1 MTETPARRPS
11 KPWCTLEVLRTER
24 VSEHMVRVH
33 AGGPGFAGFVL
44 NEYTDRYVKIAFPRP
59 GVAYPEPFDPAWAQE
74 NLSPAEQPVT
84 RTYTIRH
91 VDLEAQELAI
101 DFVVHG
107 DEGLAGPWAA
117 RAVPGD
123 RFTFRGPGGGYSPSP
138 DADWHLLLGDDSA
151 LPAVAAA
158 LEALPADA
166 RGLAFLEVDTEADV
180 QELAA
185 PAGVELSWQFR
196 RGVPA
201 GESTALLDAVTA
213 SEFPAGKV
221 QAFVHGERGLV
232 KSLRDE
238 LIKRRGLDRKD
249 VSISG
254 YWAYGRVED
263 QFQAEKKTEIGKI

>member
-11 KPWCTLEVLRTER
+11 KPWYTLEVLRTER

-44 NEYTDRYVKIAFPRP
+44 NDFTDRYVKIAFPRP
-59 GVAYPEPFDPAWAQE
+59 GVSYPEPFDPAWAQE

-91 VDLEAQELAI
+91 VDLDAQELAI

-151 LPAVAAA
+151 LPAVSAA
-158 LEALPADA
+158 LEALPTDA
-166 RGLAFLEVDTEADV
+166 RGLALIEVDTEADV
-180 QELAA
+180 QELTA
-185 PAGVELSWQFR
+185 PAGVELSWLFR

-201 GESTALLDAVTA
+201 GESTVLVDAVSA
-213 SEFPAGKV
+213 ADFPEGKV

-232 KSLRDE
+232 KALRDE

-249 VSISG
+249 LSISG

>member
-1 MTETPARRPS
+1 MTETPVPRPP
-11 KPWCTLEVLRTER
+11 KPLRTLEVLRTER
-24 VSEHMVRVH
+24 VSEHMVRVF

-44 NEYTDRYVKIAFPRP
+44 NDFTDRYVKIAFPRP
-59 GVAYPEPFDPAWAQE
+59 GVVYPEPFDPAWIQE

-117 RAVPGD
+117 RALPGD
-123 RFTFRGPGGGYSPSP
+123 RFTFRGPGGAYSPST
-138 DADWHLLLGDDSA
+138 DAEWHLLLGDDSA
-151 LPAVAAA
+151 LPAISAA
-158 LEALPADA
+158 LEALPADS
-166 RGLAFLEVDTEADV
+166 RGLAFVEVDTEADV
-180 QELAA
+180 QELTV
-185 PAGVELSWQFR
+185 PAGVALSWQFR

-201 GESTALLDAVTA
+201 GESTVLVDAVRAT
-213 SEFPAGKV
+213 EFPAGKV
-221 QAFVHGERGLV
+221 HAFVHGERGMV
-232 KSLRDE
+232 KALRDE
-238 LIKRRGLDRKD
+238 LMKNRGLDRKD

>member
-1 MTETPARRPS
+1 MTETPARRLS

-44 NEYTDRYVKIAFPRP
+44 NDFTDRYVKIAFPRP
-59 GVAYPEPFDPAWAQE
+59 GVTYPEPFDPAWAQE

-91 VDLEAQELAI
+91 VDMDAQELSI

-117 RAVPGD
+117 RAVAGD

-138 DADWHLLLGDDSA
+138 DAGWHLLLGDDSA
-151 LPAVAAA
+151 LPAVSAA

-166 RGLAFLEVDTEADV
+166 RGLALIEVDTEADV
-180 QELAA
+180 QELTV
-185 PAGVELSWQFR
+185 PAGVELSWRFR
-196 RGVPA
+196 QGVPA

-213 SEFPAGKV
+213 AEFPEGKV

-232 KSLRDE
+232 KALRDE

-249 VSISG
+249 LSISG

>member
-1 MTETPARRPS
+1 MTETPAPRSP
-11 KPWCTLEVLRTER
+11 KPLHTLEVLRTER
-24 VSEHMVRVH
+24 VSEHMVRVFV
-33 AGGPGFAGFVL
+33 GGPSFAGFVL
-44 NEYTDRYVKIAFPRP
+44 NDFTDRYVKIAFPRP
-59 GVAYPEPFDPAWAQE
+59 GVTYPEPFDPAWIQE
-74 NLSPAEQPVT
+74 NLPPAEQPVT

-123 RFTFRGPGGGYSPSP
+123 RIIFRGPGGGYSPSA

-151 LPAVAAA
+151 LPAISAA
-158 LEALPADA
+158 LESLPTEA
-166 RGLAFLEVDTEADV
+166 RGLALIEVDTEADIQNLTV
-180 QELAA
+180 
-185 PAGVELSWQFR
+185 PAGVGLSWQFR

-201 GESTALLDAVTA
+201 GESTALVDAVKA
-213 SEFPAGKV
+213 AEFPAGKV
-221 QAFVHGERGLV
+221 HAFVHGERGLV
-232 KSLRDE
+232 KALRDE
-238 LIKRRGLDRKD
+238 LIRNRGLDRKD
-249 VSISG
+249 ISISG